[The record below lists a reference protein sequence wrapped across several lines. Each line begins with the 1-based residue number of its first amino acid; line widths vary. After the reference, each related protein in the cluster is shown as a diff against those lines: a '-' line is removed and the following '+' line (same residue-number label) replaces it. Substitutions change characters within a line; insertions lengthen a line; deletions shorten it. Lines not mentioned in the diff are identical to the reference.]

1 VNLLDIKDKYRVL
14 ADGDEEVWETLA
26 KKILAT
32 SNVNIL
38 KPPSTSL
45 VMMRARD
52 SAEGIVFNV
61 GEVLITECE
70 VEIDSCRG
78 WGYVLGDRPTIALAV
93 AIIDAALNAAHPLV
107 DEIVQV
113 VNQQR
118 EELEK
123 KKLLEFRLVNRT
135 KVKFEVMEG

>member
-1 VNLLDIKDKYRVL
+1 
-14 ADGDEEVWETLA
+14 
-26 KKILAT
+26 
-32 SNVNIL
+32 
-38 KPPSTSL
+38 
-45 VMMRARD
+45 M
-52 SAEGIVFNV
+52 
-61 GEVLITECE
+61 
-70 VEIDSCRG
+70 
-78 WGYVLGDRPTIALAV
+78 ALAV